1 MAVSSPNFSNVLTS
15 ESWLDCVWPLTRLVN
30 VVGLVDFGKYGVL
43 ILDAMA
49 RASLP
54 KILDPIGFGI
64 GDLIFERD
72 NGRPLVG

>member
-15 ESWLDCVWPLTRLVN
+15 ESWLDCVWSLTGLVN
-30 VVGLVDFGKYGVL
+30 AVGLVDFVKYGAL
-43 ILDAMA
+43 ILDSMV
-49 RASLP
+49 RASLSKTP
-54 KILDPIGFGI
+54 DLVGFGI